1 MILRSWQQKI
11 IDEYPSIIKQ
21 KRIGLH
27 GKEFYMYKLR
37 TMHPFSEYLQEYVY
51 KKNELQEGGKIKNDF
66 RISPEGRIFRKFWI
80 DEIPMLAV
88 IATQAIGKT
97 IIKGARE
104 LRVKES
110 DRIKAIV
117 INLRKMGASVEEFED
132 GLTIT
137 GPTKLKGANINTFKD
152 HRIAMAFTIAGLV
165 AEGNTILDDYD
176 CVNISFPDFFN
187 KIKMLV
193 K

>member
-1 MILRSWQQKI
+1 A
-11 IDEYPSIIKQ
+11 
-21 KRIGLH
+21 G
-27 GKEFYMYKLR
+27 
-37 TMHPFSEYLQEYVY
+37 
-51 KKNELQEGGKIKNDF
+51 
-66 RISPEGRIFRKFWI
+66 
-80 DEIPMLAV
+80 
-88 IATQAIGKT
+88 
-97 IIKGARE
+97 E

-165 AEGNTILDDYD
+165 AEGNTILDNYD
-176 CVNISFPDFFN
+176 CVNISFPDFFK